1 MTSNDF
7 VITVTSKDRRK
18 SFPIPQ
24 DKHTKIYQ
32 IIQNIIGII
41 MYVQNRT
48 GIFFLYV
55 PKLYRYGFVYGI
67 QNYHTGTILLY
78 KIIPAWQLGRPKS
91 RQWGWLKIRC
101 RNLKIYV
108 RREEPDILGATFL
121 GKVQNLRPGG
131 RRFVLFGVENK
142 TCPPAGGAKNPAP
155 PCRRPKILPAPLHDF
170 TIEK

>member
-48 GIFFLYV
+48 GIFFV
-55 PKLYRYGFVYGI
+55 CDKTIPVWFCVCI

-108 RREEPDILGATFL
+108 RREEPDILGGNLFREGSEFTAWGPEVCTFRHQ
-121 GKVQNLRPGG
+121 K
-131 RRFVLFGVENK
+131 
-142 TCPPAGGAKNPAP
+142 
-155 PCRRPKILPAPLHDF
+155 
-170 TIEK
+170 